1 MILDI
6 TIPSPGESITE
17 VELARWLVQ
26 NGDYVEKDQEIAE
39 VESDKATLPLIAEKP
54 GKIKILVKTGEVVKV
69 GTVACTID
77 TSVKKNSKAEA
88 EAKEKVRESALKTD
102 TKESTSVS
110 KGKKDSTKKGFGS
123 GARVNKEKIK
133 VTPLAQKLME
143 EHNLNI
149 DDILHGLKKITTKE
163 VNLILER
170 KSDLPAGLKS
180 RSVTREVKREAMSQ
194 LRKKLGQRLVAV
206 KNETAMLTT
215 FNEVDMS
222 EVIRLRK
229 EYQKKFMETH
239 GVKLGFMSFFVKAAT
254 EALLAFPRVNSM
266 IADDEIVI
274 PQYVDISIAVQTD
287 KGLMVPVLR
296 NTETMNLAE
305 IEKNILAL
313 AEKARNFRLSVEEMT
328 GGTFSIT
335 NGGVFGSMLS
345 MPILNP
351 PQSAIL
357 GMHNIVERP
366 VAVEGRVEIRPVMYV
381 AVSYDHR
388 LIDGKDSVSF
398 LFRLKELLESPI
410 SILFGGQDPE
420 KVLLGM

>member
-345 MPILNP
+345 TPILNP

>member
-266 IADDEIVI
+266 IAGDEIII

>member
-266 IADDEIVI
+266 IAGDEIII

-345 MPILNP
+345 TPILNP